1 MDDKRE
7 SKIIAKINKVVE
19 EMETDYRQR
28 AINMLQSEGFSD
40 EKAKEFILLLNAKLL
55 ISRA

>member
-40 EKAKEFILLLNAKLL
+40 EKANEFILLLNAKLL